1 MAHRAT
7 LPVSIGCSNAWLSP
21 DNIGGWHGGVIH
33 SEGVGMA
40 WVLLVLAIVAEVV
53 GTLSLK
59 ASEGFSR
66 LWPSVAVV
74 VGYAVAFTLLAFA
87 LKTLDVGPAYALWA
101 GLGTVGAAVG
111 GWLIFSESLST
122 LTVIGITTVVV
133 GVVAITLGETQT

>member
-1 MAHRAT
+1 
-7 LPVSIGCSNAWLSP
+7 
-21 DNIGGWHGGVIH
+21 
-33 SEGVGMA
+33 MA

-74 VGYAVAFTLLAFA
+74 AGYAVAFTLLAFA

-111 GWLIFSESLST
+111 GWLIFSERMNL
-122 LTVIGITTVVV
+122 LTISGIAIVIV
-133 GVVAITLGETQT
+133 GVVAITMGESRA